1 MLSHAYMVYVG
12 DRLFHWWAFPPEGQ
26 RQIAKLK
33 WVQTYTASIM
43 NMSIQLQDPRRLP
56 SLCVSDVTDQQ
67 VLNDKPSMVVCQL
80 LVTCFSSSMARP

>member
-1 MLSHAYMVYVG
+1 MVYVG
-12 DRLFHWWAFPPEGQ
+12 DQLFHWWAFSPEGQ

-33 WVQTYTASIM
+33 SVLTPTASIINM
-43 NMSIQLQDPRRLP
+43 NIQLQDPRRLP

-67 VLNDKPSMVVCQL
+67 VLSDKPSMVVCQL